1 MTYSIIFI
9 VMKDVESAAL
19 AAAPLPLEL
28 EKLGRVIACY
38 RTLSRVIAVIASY
51 RGDNSVIAGPRT
63 LRNRGARSHNLKKS
77 RKVEI
82 SKLEKMSH
90 RFRKVCQS
98 PLRIRS
104 HIFDP

>member
-1 MTYSIIFI
+1 MGLESKMCFSLFILDPRIIFI

-63 LRNRGARSHNLKKS
+63 LRNRGARSHNAFKKKS
-77 RKVEI
+77 K
-82 SKLEKMSH
+82 S
-90 RFRKVCQS
+90 
-98 PLRIRS
+98 
-104 HIFDP
+104 